1 MKKIAL
7 SIALIGSAIGASMS
21 AAVFAQSNTSNVN
34 AASKVEVNPSW
45 YIAPSINS
53 LSPDRDFGVNKD
65 GQGLGLRFGKALS
78 EDWDIQL
85 GGTAAST
92 KKGLAH
98 YKQQT
103 LGADA
108 LYMFS
113 RSAFRPFLLVGAGF
127 ERDKASLGALEKSKT
142 SPFIGAGLGFQA
154 DITEQL
160 AFQADVRRLQG
171 QLRGN
176 DFGFSKAHNT
186 YISLGLNYAF
196 DKIAKPTPVFTPAP
210 APAPVVAEPAPVA
223 PPAPAPAPA
232 PKFEKI
238 TLSAT
243 ELFAFDRAELKA
255 PQAKLD
261 EMAALLKSAPQ
272 ISNITINGYTDRLGS
287 DKYNLALSA
296 KRANAVKAY
305 LVSQGVAAE
314 RLTAVGKGEANPV
327 AECKPAK
334 TLKRAALI
342 QCLEPNRRVEVEQVS
357 VERRVN

>member
-7 SIALIGSAIGASMS
+7 SIALIGSVVSASMS
-21 AAVFAQSNTSNVN
+21 ASVFAQSS
-34 AASKVEVNPSW
+34 AAKVEVNPSW
-45 YIAPSINS
+45 YIAPSIHS
-53 LSPDRDFGVNKD
+53 LSPDRDFGVKKD
-65 GQGLGLRFGKALS
+65 GQGLGLRFGKALN

-92 KKGLAH
+92 KQGLAR

-108 LYMFS
+108 LYLFS
-113 RSAFRPFLLVGAGF
+113 RSAFRPFLLAGIGF
-127 ERDKASLGALEKSKT
+127 ERDKASLGAAEKSKT

-196 DKIAKPTPVFTPAP
+196 DKIAKPAPVFTPAP
-210 APAPVVAEPAPVA
+210 APAPVVVEPAPVA
-223 PPAPAPAPA
+223 PPAPAPV

-272 ISNITINGYTDRLGS
+272 INNITINGYTDRLGS

-327 AECKPAK
+327 AECKSAK
-334 TLKRAALI
+334 SMKRAALI

>member
-21 AAVFAQSNTSNVN
+21 ASVFAQSSAT
-34 AASKVEVNPSW
+34 KVEVNPSW
-45 YIAPSINS
+45 YIAPNINS

-65 GQGLGLRFGKALS
+65 GQGLGLRFGKALN

-85 GGTAAST
+85 GGTGAST
-92 KKGLAH
+92 KQGLAR

-103 LGADA
+103 LSADA

-113 RSAFRPFLLVGAGF
+113 RSSFRPFLLAGVGF
-127 ERDKASLGALEKSKT
+127 ERDKASLGAVEKSRT

-196 DKIAKPTPVFTPAP
+196 DKIEKPVPVFTPAP
-210 APAPVVAEPAPVA
+210 APAPAPVVVEPAPVV
-223 PPAPAPAPA
+223 PPAPAPV

-243 ELFAFDRAELKA
+243 ELFAFDRAELQA
-255 PQAKLD
+255 PQVKLD

-272 ISNITINGYTDRLGS
+272 ISNIMINGYTDRLGS
-287 DKYNLALSA
+287 DKYNLALSE

-327 AECKPAK
+327 AECKPTK
-334 TLKRAALI
+334 SMKRSALI

>member
-21 AAVFAQSNTSNVN
+21 ASVFAQSGAT
-34 AASKVEVNPSW
+34 KVDVNPSW

-53 LSPDRDFGVNKD
+53 LSPDRDFGVKKD
-65 GQGLGLRFGKALS
+65 GQGLGLRFGKALN

-85 GGTAAST
+85 GGTGAST
-92 KKGLAH
+92 KQGLAR

-113 RSAFRPFLLVGAGF
+113 RSSFRPFLLAGVGF
-127 ERDKASLGALEKSKT
+127 ERDKASLGAVEKSRT

-176 DFGFSKAHNT
+176 DFRFSKANNT
-186 YISLGLNYAF
+186 YIALGLNYAF
-196 DKIAKPTPVFTPAP
+196 DKIAKPVPVFTPAP
-210 APAPVVAEPAPVA
+210 APAPVVVQPAPVA
-223 PPAPAPAPA
+223 PPAPAPV

-296 KRANAVKAY
+296 KRASAVKAY

-334 TLKRAALI
+334 STKRVALI